1 MKVVEETGQT
11 VEEAV
16 EKALTKLGVA
26 KEQAKIEVLEE
37 PTRGILGLIKAKP
50 AKVRVEVEDDPA
62 KVAEE
67 FLTPIF
73 KALRVEPTLKVKTDE
88 KNTILEFWGED
99 LGIIV
104 GRRGETLDAL
114 QYLTNLAVSKKMG
127 GYAHIILDVEGY
139 RERRRQ
145 SLQRLAQ
152 KISSRVERTGRR
164 AVLEAMNADE
174 RRVIHLALQDNKNV
188 YSFSEGDEPNR
199 KVVIALKQRDQL
211 QNRN

>member
-16 EKALTKLGVA
+16 EKALAKLGV
-26 KEQAKIEVLEE
+26 KREEAKIEVLEE

-50 AKVRVEVEDDPA
+50 ARVRIEVEDDPVE
-62 KVAEE
+62 VAEE
-67 FLTPIF
+67 FLAPIF
-73 KALRVEPTLKVKTDE
+73 KALRVNPEVRTRTDDNS
-88 KNTILEFWGED
+88 NTVLEFWGDD

-114 QYLTNLAVSKKMG
+114 QYLTNLAVSKKKG
-127 GYAHIILDVEGY
+127 SYSRIILDVEGY

-145 SLQRLAQ
+145 SLEKLAK
-152 KISSRVERTGRR
+152 KISARVERTGRR

-174 RRVIHLALQDNKNV
+174 RRVIHLALQDNKKV

-199 KVVIALKQRDQL
+199 KVVIALKQRDQA
-211 QNRN
+211 QN